1 MEDGYDYTT
10 IVTKEKYGVGT
21 KIWLICSFEK
31 LGAPLITLTDSLRRD
46 DKGDLIYGACVEVVL
61 WKDGINVWD
70 LYEEDGEVKF
80 DKLMGLEFSVQDG
93 VKYEIFLELR
103 EKEIYVVIDDKR
115 FIIRT
120 ESLPEEVNI
129 GITGCEGIC
138 RLYDMKI
145 KRA

>member
-1 MEDGYDYTT
+1 M
-10 IVTKEKYGVGT
+10 
-21 KIWLICSFEK
+21 
-31 LGAPLITLTDSLRRD
+31 
-46 DKGDLIYGACVEVVL
+46 
-61 WKDGINVWD
+61 
-70 LYEEDGEVKF
+70 KF